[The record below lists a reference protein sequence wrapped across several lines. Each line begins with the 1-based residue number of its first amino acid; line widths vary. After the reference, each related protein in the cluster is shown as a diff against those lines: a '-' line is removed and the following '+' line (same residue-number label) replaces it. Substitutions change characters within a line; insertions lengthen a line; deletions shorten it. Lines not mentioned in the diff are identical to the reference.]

1 MCLTLA
7 SKARVIMQAMGDGT
21 LIFPNNSLLVLTYC
35 LYVLKSWKN
44 LILVSSL
51 CKYWFFYD
59 KKVFTKMN
67 DLFICS
73 GSLIDS
79 LYCLTLLFVL
89 PSNENYHISHKR
101 NIALIIHNFGTYA

>member
-51 CKYWFFYD
+51 CK
-59 KKVFTKMN
+59 
-67 DLFICS
+67 
-73 GSLIDS
+73 
-79 LYCLTLLFVL
+79 
-89 PSNENYHISHKR
+89 
-101 NIALIIHNFGTYA
+101 